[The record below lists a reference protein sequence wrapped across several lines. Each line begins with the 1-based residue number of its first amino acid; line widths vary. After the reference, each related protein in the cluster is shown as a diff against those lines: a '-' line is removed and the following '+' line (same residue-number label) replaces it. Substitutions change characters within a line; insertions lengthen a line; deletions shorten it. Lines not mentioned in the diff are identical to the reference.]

1 MKLLVLCVN
10 GVVVDSWDLTD
21 GMRFSELRGL
31 MESHIPRY
39 RGLPNYTAIH
49 SIYTIIHSPTILTH
63 THRNKSYI
71 HEVLGPN
78 KINIVT
84 YISSV
89 CEHFSQVSLTG
100 T

>member
-1 MKLLVLCVN
+1 MKLLVLCVS

-31 MESHIPRY
+31 IECHIPRY
-39 RGLPNYTAIH
+39 RGLPNYTDIH
-49 SIYTIIHSPTILTH
+49 STYTIIHSPTIITH
-63 THRNKSYI
+63 IDRNKSYI
-71 HEVLGPN
+71 HEVLGLN
-78 KINIVT
+78 EINIVT

-89 CEHFSQVSLTG
+89 CEHFSQVSLMG